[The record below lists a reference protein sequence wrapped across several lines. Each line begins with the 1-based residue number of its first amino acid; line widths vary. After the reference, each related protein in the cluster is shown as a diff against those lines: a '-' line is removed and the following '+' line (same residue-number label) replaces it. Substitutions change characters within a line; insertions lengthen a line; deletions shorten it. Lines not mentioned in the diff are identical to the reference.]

1 MTTKGSN
8 DHWRTTDSRKQWSER
23 KIRDLS
29 ANTQTEIGP
38 DRQVRDSKKRG
49 IAIKRGKASLN
60 DKSGK
65 REKRRTS

>member
-1 MTTKGSN
+1 MANNRFTEAVVSKEKYVILRRI
-8 DHWRTTDSRKQWSER
+8 HEE
-23 KIRDLS
+23 IR
-29 ANTQTEIGP
+29 P

-49 IAIKRGKASLN
+49 IAIERGKASLN

>member
-1 MTTKGSN
+1 MANNRFTEAVVSKEKYVILRRRI
-8 DHWRTTDSRKQWSER
+8 HEE
-23 KIRDLS
+23 IR
-29 ANTQTEIGP
+29 P

-49 IAIKRGKASLN
+49 IAIERGKASLN

>member
-1 MTTKGSN
+1 LANNRFTEAVVSK
-8 DHWRTTDSRKQWSER
+8 R
-23 KIRDLS
+23 KIRVFRRIHK
-29 ANTQTEIGP
+29 TVIRP

-49 IAIKRGKASLN
+49 IAIERGKDSLN

>member
-1 MTTKGSN
+1 MTIAEQQIHGSS
-8 DHWRTTDSRKQWSER
+8 DQYR

-29 ANTQTEIGP
+29 AKTQTVIRP

-49 IAIKRGKASLN
+49 IAIERGKASLN

-65 REKRRTS
+65 REKRRTSKLQRI